1 MVPNL
6 QLRFKSAAPL
16 VPYLVEEPPHDEL
29 HIHIA
34 FDRRGRVDHL
44 EMAGEGQD
52 GVGASVAFSA
62 RRPKLSASATLL

>member
-1 MVPNL
+1 MQYRLGPQVTIIVG
-6 QLRFKSAAPL
+6 AAPL
-16 VPYLVEEPPHDEL
+16 VPYLVEELPHDEL

-62 RRPKLSASATLL
+62 RRPKL